1 MSFTSRRM
9 RSVAAAALTVG
20 LALGIGACSAKKDD
34 AGSDNST
41 AGGPVTISLSYFGT
55 PGFTQAVKDFEAA
68 NPNIKVDVKNEGQT
82 KDFVPKLAQQ
92 LSAGSGASDV
102 VMLEEGMLLQYLKDN
117 KPFVNL
123 LDLGASSL
131 ENEYLPFK
139 WKNAFT
145 ADGNKLVG
153 LGTDVGPLAMCYRT
167 DLFQQAGLPTERDKV
182 SALWKTWDDYVKT
195 GETFKSKNLKATW
208 LDSATSVMQ
217 PYIMQNSDTWFYD
230 KSDKYIGDT
239 NPVVKTAYNL
249 GLDMA
254 SKGLTSKL
262 ARWSTDWDAAFKN
275 AAFAT
280 VPCPPWYTGV
290 IKERAGDA
298 GKNKW
303 DIATIPGGGGNWGG
317 SYLGIPTQSKHQKQA
332 FELIKFLTGK
342 QGGIDAFKEAGPLP
356 SSQSALAD
364 PQITGATND
373 YFNNAPVGK
382 IYVDAA
388 KTLKPIYLGPKH
400 QALWENAFEPAMQA
414 AEQGKLSAQAG
425 WDKAIKDSKAL
436 AEG

>member
-20 LALGIGACSAKKDD
+20 LALGIGACSAKKDNE
-34 AGSDNST
+34 GSDGST
-41 AGGPVTISLSYFGT
+41 GGPVTISLSYFGT

-117 KPFVNL
+117 KPFANL
-123 LDLGASSL
+123 LDLGAQSL
-131 ENEYLPFK
+131 ESEYLPFK

-145 ADGNKLVG
+145 ADGKKLVG

-167 DLFQQAGLPTERDKV
+167 DLFQQAGLPTDREAV
-182 SALWKTWDDYVKT
+182 SKLWPTWDEYVKQ
-195 GETFKSKNLKATW
+195 GEIFKSKNLKATW

-230 KSDKYIGDT
+230 KSDKYIGDS
-239 NPVVKTAYNL
+239 NPVVRKAYDL

-303 DIATIPGGGGNWGG
+303 DIASIPGGGGNWGG
-317 SYLGIPTQSKHQKQA
+317 SYLAIPEQSKNKKAA
-332 FELIKFLTGK
+332 FELVKFLTGK

-356 SSQSALAD
+356 SSNSALAD
-364 PQITGATND
+364 PQITGATNE

>member
-34 AGSDNST
+34 GDAGNNDT
-41 AGGPVTISLSYFGT
+41 GPVTISLSYFGT

-123 LDLGASSL
+123 LDLGAKSL

>member
-1 MSFTSRRM
+1 MSVTSRRL
-9 RSVAAAALTVG
+9 RSIAAAALTVG
-20 LALGIGACSAKKDD
+20 LTLGMTTACSAKKDD
-34 AGSDNST
+34 EPSADGT
-41 AGGPVTISLSYFGT
+41 GPVTISLSYFGS
-55 PGFTQAVKDFEAA
+55 PGFNKAVKDFEAA

-82 KDFVPKLAQQ
+82 KDFAPKLAQWI
-92 LSAGSGASDV
+92 SAGSGASDV

-117 KPFVNL
+117 KGFANL
-123 LDLGASSL
+123 LDLGAASL
-131 ENEYLPFK
+131 EKDYLSFK

-145 ADGNKLVG
+145 ADGKKLVG

-167 DLFQQAGLPTERDKV
+167 DLFQKAGLPVDRDAV
-182 SALWKTWDDYVKT
+182 SKLWPTWQEYVKQ
-195 GETFKSKNLKATW
+195 GEIFKSKNTGAAWT
-208 LDSATSVMQ
+208 DSATSVMQ
-217 PYIMQNSDTWFYD
+217 PYIMQNADSWFYD

-239 NPVVKTAYNL
+239 NPAVKDAYNL
-249 GLDMA
+249 GMDMA
-254 SKGLTSKL
+254 AKGLTAKL
-262 ARWSTDWDAAFKN
+262 ARWQADWDAAFKN

-303 DIATIPGGGGNWGG
+303 DIATIPGKGGNWGG
-317 SYLGIPTQSKHQKQA
+317 SYLAVPEQSKHKKQA
-332 FELIKFLTGK
+332 FELIKFITGK
-342 QGGIDAFKEAGPLP
+342 QGGLDAFEEAGPLP
-356 SSQSALAD
+356 SSVAALDD
-364 PQITGATND
+364 PKITEAKND

-382 IYVDAA
+382 IYAAAA
-388 KTLKPIYLGPKH
+388 KELKPIYLGPKH
-400 QALWENAFEPAMQA
+400 QALWENGFEPAMQA

>member
-20 LALGIGACSAKKDD
+20 LALGIGACSAKKDEG
-34 AGSDNST
+34 GSDGSN
-41 AGGPVTISLSYFGT
+41 GPVTISLSYFGT

-117 KPFVNL
+117 KSFANL

-131 ENEYLPFK
+131 ESEYLPFK

-145 ADGNKLVG
+145 ADGKKLVG

-167 DLFQQAGLPTERDKV
+167 DLFQKAGLPISRDEV
-182 SALWKTWDDYVKT
+182 SKLWPTWDDYVKQGEKFKAANT
-195 GETFKSKNLKATW
+195 GAAW
-208 LDSATSVMQ
+208 IDSATSIMQ
-217 PYIMQNSDTWFYD
+217 PYIMQNADTWFYD
-230 KSDKYIGDT
+230 KSDKYIGDS
-239 NPVVKTAYNL
+239 NPAVRTAYNL

-254 SKGLTSKL
+254 AKGLTAKL
-262 ARWSTDWDAAFKN
+262 ARWQADWDAAFKN

-303 DIATIPGGGGNWGG
+303 DIASIPGKGGNWGG
-317 SYLGIPTQSKHQKQA
+317 SYLAIPEQSKNKKAA
-332 FELIKFLTGK
+332 FELVKFLTGK

-356 SSQSALAD
+356 SSNAALAD
-364 PQITGATND
+364 PQIAGATNE

-400 QALWENAFEPAMQA
+400 QALWENGFEPAMQA
-414 AEQGKLSAQAG
+414 AEQGKLSAAAG

>member
-34 AGSDNST
+34 AGSDGSS
-41 AGGPVTISLSYFGT
+41 GGPVTISLSYFGT

-117 KPFVNL
+117 KPFANL
-123 LDLGASSL
+123 LDLGAQSL
-131 ENEYLPFK
+131 ESEYLPFK

-145 ADGNKLVG
+145 ADGKKLVG

-167 DLFQQAGLPTERDKV
+167 DLFQKAGLPTDRDAV
-182 SALWKTWDDYVKT
+182 SKLWPTWADYIKQ
-195 GETFKSKNLKATW
+195 GETFKSKNTGAAW
-208 LDSATSVMQ
+208 IDSATSIMQ
-217 PYIMQNSDTWFYD
+217 PYIMQNSETWFYD

-254 SKGLTSKL
+254 SKGLTAKL
-262 ARWSTDWDAAFKN
+262 QRWAADWDAAFKN

-303 DIATIPGGGGNWGG
+303 DIASIPGGGGNWGG
-317 SYLGIPTQSKHQKQA
+317 SYLAIPEQSKNKKAA

-356 SSQSALAD
+356 SSQSALSD

>member
-20 LALGIGACSAKKDD
+20 LALGVGACSAKKDD
-34 AGSDNST
+34 ANTGSNDN
-41 AGGPVTISLSYFGT
+41 GPVTISLSYFGT

-123 LDLGASSL
+123 LDLGAKSL
-131 ENEYLPFK
+131 ESEYLPFK

-208 LDSATSVMQ
+208 IDSATSIMQ

-239 NPVVKTAYNL
+239 NPTVKKAYDL
-249 GLDMA
+249 GIDMA
-254 SKGLTSKL
+254 NKGLTAKL
-262 ARWSTDWDAAFKN
+262 ARWQTDWDAAFKN

-303 DIATIPGGGGNWGG
+303 DIAAIPGGGGNWGG

-364 PQITGATND
+364 PQIAGATND

-382 IYVDAA
+382 IYVEAA

-414 AEQGKLSAQAG
+414 AEQGKLSPQAG

>member
-20 LALGIGACSAKKDD
+20 LALGIGACSAKKNEG
-34 AGSDNST
+34 GSDNST
-41 AGGPVTISLSYFGT
+41 GGPVTISLSYFGT

-92 LSAGSGASDV
+92 ISAGSGASDV

-117 KPFVNL
+117 KGFANL

-131 ENEYLPFK
+131 ESEYLSFK

-145 ADGNKLVG
+145 ADGKKLVG

-167 DLFQQAGLPTERDKV
+167 DLFQKAGLPTARDEV
-182 SALWKTWDDYVKT
+182 SKLWPTWEDYIKQ
-195 GETFKSKNLKATW
+195 GETFKSKNTGAAW
-208 LDSATSVMQ
+208 IDSATSIMQ
-217 PYIMQNSDTWFYD
+217 PYIMQNADTWFYD
-230 KSDKYIGDT
+230 KSDKYVGDT
-239 NPVVKTAYNL
+239 NPAVKKAYDL
-249 GLDMA
+249 GIDMA
-254 SKGLTSKL
+254 SKGLTAKL
-262 ARWSTDWDAAFKN
+262 ARWQADWDAAFKN

-303 DIATIPGGGGNWGG
+303 DIATIPGKGGNWGG
-317 SYLGIPTQSKHQKQA
+317 SYLAIPEQSKNKKAA

-356 SSQSALAD
+356 SSVSALAD
-364 PQITGATND
+364 PAVADATND

-382 IYVDAA
+382 IYAGAA
-388 KTLKPIYLGPKH
+388 KDLKPIYLGPKH

-414 AEQGKLSAQAG
+414 AEQGKLSPQAG

>member
-1 MSFTSRRM
+1 MSVTSRRL
-9 RSVAAAALTVG
+9 RSIATAALTVG
-20 LALGIGACSAKKDD
+20 LALGMTACSAKKDAEPSAD
-34 AGSDNST
+34 GT
-41 AGGPVTISLSYFGT
+41 GPVTISLSYFGT

-82 KDFVPKLAQQ
+82 KDFTPKLAQWI
-92 LSAGSGASDV
+92 SAGSGASDV

-117 KPFVNL
+117 KGFANL
-123 LDLGASSL
+123 LDLGAASV
-131 ENEYLPFK
+131 EKDYLPFK

-145 ADGNKLVG
+145 ADGKKLVG

-167 DLFQQAGLPTERDKV
+167 DLFQEAGLPVDRDAV
-182 SALWKTWDDYVKT
+182 SKLWPTWEEYIKQGEIFKAKNT
-195 GETFKSKNLKATW
+195 GAAWT
-208 LDSATSVMQ
+208 DSATSIMQ
-217 PYIMQNSDTWFYD
+217 PYIMQNADSWFYD

-239 NPVVKTAYNL
+239 NPAVKKAYDL
-249 GLDMA
+249 GMDMA
-254 SKGLTSKL
+254 SKGLTAKL
-262 ARWSTDWDAAFKN
+262 ARWQADWDAAFKN

-303 DIATIPGGGGNWGG
+303 DIATIPGKGGNWGG
-317 SYLGIPTQSKHQKQA
+317 SYLAIPEQSKNKKAA
-332 FELIKFLTGK
+332 FELIKFITGK
-342 QGGIDAFKEAGPLP
+342 QGGLDAFAEAGPLP
-356 SSQSALAD
+356 SSIAALDD
-364 PQITGATND
+364 PKITDAKNE

-382 IYVDAA
+382 IYAGAA
-388 KTLKPIYLGPKH
+388 KELKPIYLGPKH
-400 QALWENAFEPAMQA
+400 QALWENGFEPAMQA

>member
-1 MSFTSRRM
+1 
-9 RSVAAAALTVG
+9 
-20 LALGIGACSAKKDD
+20 
-34 AGSDNST
+34 
-41 AGGPVTISLSYFGT
+41 
-55 PGFTQAVKDFEAA
+55 
-68 NPNIKVDVKNEGQT
+68 
-82 KDFVPKLAQQ
+82 
-92 LSAGSGASDV
+92 
-102 VMLEEGMLLQYLKDN
+102 
-117 KPFVNL
+117 
-123 LDLGASSL
+123 
-131 ENEYLPFK
+131 
-139 WKNAFT
+139 
-145 ADGNKLVG
+145 
-153 LGTDVGPLAMCYRT
+153 MCYRT
-167 DLFQQAGLPTERDKV
+167 DLFQQAGLPTDRDSV
-182 SALWKTWDDYVKT
+182 SKLWPTWDAYVKT

-208 LDSATSVMQ
+208 IDSATSIMQ

-239 NPVVKTAYNL
+239 NPAVKTAYNL
-249 GLDMA
+249 GMDMA
-254 SKGLTSKL
+254 AKGLTSKL

-303 DIATIPGGGGNWGG
+303 DIASIPGGGGNWGG
-317 SYLGIPTQSKHQKQA
+317 SYLAIPEQSKNKKAA

-356 SSQSALAD
+356 SSVSALAD
-364 PQITGATND
+364 PQIAGATND

-414 AEQGKLSAQAG
+414 AEQGKLTAAAG

>member
-1 MSFTSRRM
+1 MSVTSRRL
-9 RSVAAAALTVG
+9 RSIATAALTVG
-20 LALGIGACSAKKDD
+20 LTLGMTACSAKNDD
-34 AGSDNST
+34 EPSADGT
-41 AGGPVTISLSYFGT
+41 GPVTISLSYFGT
-55 PGFTQAVKDFEAA
+55 PGFNQAVKDFEAA

-82 KDFVPKLAQQ
+82 KDFAPKLAQWI
-92 LSAGSGASDV
+92 SAGSGASDV

-117 KPFVNL
+117 KGFANL
-123 LDLGASSL
+123 LDLGAASL
-131 ENEYLPFK
+131 EKDYLSFK

-145 ADGNKLVG
+145 ADGKKLVG

-167 DLFQQAGLPTERDKV
+167 DLFQKAGLPVERDAV
-182 SALWKTWDDYVKT
+182 SALWPTWEEYVKQ
-195 GETFKSKNLKATW
+195 GEIFKSKNTGAAWT
-208 LDSATSVMQ
+208 DSATSIMQ
-217 PYIMQNSDTWFYD
+217 PYIMQNADSWFYD

-239 NPVVKTAYNL
+239 NPAVRKAYDL
-249 GLDMA
+249 GMDMA
-254 SKGLTSKL
+254 SKGLTAKL
-262 ARWSTDWDAAFKN
+262 ARWQADWDAAFKN

-303 DIATIPGGGGNWGG
+303 DIATIPGKGGNWGG
-317 SYLGIPTQSKHQKQA
+317 SYLAIPEQSKNKKAA
-332 FELIKFLTGK
+332 FELVKFITGK
-342 QGGIDAFKEAGPLP
+342 QGGLDAFAEAGPLP
-356 SSQSALAD
+356 SSIAALDD
-364 PQITGATND
+364 PKITDAKND

-382 IYVDAA
+382 IYAAAA
-388 KTLKPIYLGPKH
+388 KELKPIYLGPKH
-400 QALWENAFEPAMQA
+400 QALWENGFEPAMQA

>member
-1 MSFTSRRM
+1 MSVTPRRL
-9 RSVAAAALTVG
+9 RTIAAAALTVG
-20 LALGIGACSAKKDD
+20 LALGASGCSAKDKDTPS
-34 AGSDNST
+34 ANGT
-41 AGGPVTISLSYFGT
+41 GPVTISLSYFGT

-68 NPNIKVDVKNEGQT
+68 NPTIKVDVKNEGQT

-92 LSAGSGASDV
+92 ISANSGASDV

-117 KPFVNL
+117 KGFANL
-123 LDLGASSL
+123 LDLGAASV
-131 ENEYLPFK
+131 EQEYLPFK

-145 ADGNKLVG
+145 SDGKKLVG

-167 DLFQQAGLPTERDKV
+167 DLFAKANLPTARDEV
-182 SALWKTWDDYVKT
+182 SKLWPTWEDYVKT
-195 GETFKSKNLKATW
+195 GEKFKAANPGAAW
-208 LDSATSVMQ
+208 IDSATSIMQ

-239 NPVVKTAYNL
+239 NPVVKKAYDL

-254 SKGLTSKL
+254 AKGLTAKL
-262 ARWSTDWDAAFKN
+262 ARWQADWDAAFKN

-280 VPCPPWYTGV
+280 VPCPPWYTGI
-290 IKERAGDA
+290 IKERAGDG

-303 DIATIPGGGGNWGG
+303 DIATIPGKGGNWGG
-317 SYLGIPTQSKHQKQA
+317 SYLAVPEQSKNKKAA

-356 SSQSALAD
+356 SSVSALAD
-364 PQITGATND
+364 PQITGAKNE
-373 YFNNAPVGK
+373 YFNNAPVGQ
-382 IYVDAA
+382 IYVGAA
-388 KTLKPIYLGPKH
+388 KDLKPIYLGPKH
-400 QALWENAFEPAMQA
+400 QALWENGFEPAMQA